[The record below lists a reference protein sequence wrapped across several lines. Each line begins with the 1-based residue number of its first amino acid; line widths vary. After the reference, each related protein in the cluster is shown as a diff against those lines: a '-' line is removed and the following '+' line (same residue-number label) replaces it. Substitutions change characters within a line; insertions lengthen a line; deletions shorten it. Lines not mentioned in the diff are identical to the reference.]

1 MAVYTELGKDDL
13 QAIAR
18 AFGLPP
24 GAQARP
30 EPKGSINS
38 NYHLDAG
45 GERYFLRVNEGKA
58 FADVEW
64 EAQVCDF
71 LAAARFPVPRVLR
84 TPEGRAWVERAGKA
98 VSLFEHVSGEELTR
112 ETVTPAHCGRIG
124 EQLGRLHALADAFSG
139 ERPNPYGPA
148 RVGAWLHDL
157 EASTLGG
164 SARAEWDLPL
174 LREEWALAEKLPHTP
189 RGLVHGDLFV
199 DNVLWIGDRVAS
211 VLDWEMSCVEPFVWD
226 VAVTLNAWCYS
237 DRYEPARVNALLAG
251 YRSKRK
257 LKEEELAAL
266 YPWARFGA
274 LRYTVSRIL
283 DFGLSK
289 LKDHQLFRKDWHR
302 YRDRLKALRKMGEA
316 GFREL
321 VR

>member
-1 MAVYTELGKDDL
+1 MAVYTQLAPGDVE
-13 QAIAR
+13 AIAR

-24 GAQARP
+24 GARARP

-38 NYHLDAG
+38 NYHLEAG
-45 GERYFLRVNEGKA
+45 AERFFLRVNEGKP

-64 EAQVCDF
+64 EAKVCDF
-71 LAAARFPVPRVLR
+71 LGGARFPVPRVIR
-84 TPEGRAWVERAGKA
+84 TPGGRPFAEHGGKA
-98 VSLFEHVSGEELTR
+98 VSLFEHVSGEELGR
-112 ETVTPAHCGRIG
+112 EAVTPAHCGRIG
-124 EQLGRLHALADAFSG
+124 EQLGRLHALSDGFSG
-139 ERPNPYGPA
+139 ERENPYGPA
-148 RVGAWLHDL
+148 RVATWLHDL
-157 EASTLGG
+157 ESSTQGG
-164 SARAEWDLPL
+164 SARAEWELPL
-174 LREEWALAEKLPHTP
+174 LREEWALAEKLPHTS

-211 VLDWEMSCVEPFVWD
+211 ILDWEMSCVEPFVWD
-226 VAVTLNAWCYS
+226 LAVTLNAWCYS

-251 YRSKRK
+251 YRSKRG
-257 LKEEELAAL
+257 LGAEELAAL

-283 DFGLSK
+283 DFGLSR
-289 LKDHQLFRKDWHR
+289 LADHQLFRKDWRR
-302 YRDRLKALRKMGEA
+302 YRDRLKALRQMGEL